1 MTNKNII
8 TYGCRLNIYE
18 SEVIQKHMDEAGLKN
33 YILFNSCSVT
43 NEAKTHR
50 QAMDE
55 MAQKYNEKTRQ
66 IVQENYIEKE
76 GMINDDFAIAVHPF
90 DRNQEIKNF
99 NAEMFSTLDC
109 FHPSLKSHEVMA
121 TALWNSMLTPPQQ
134 RKTTTDVDDIPII
147 PTEDSIFYP
156 GVTHA

>member
-1 MTNKNII
+1 ME
-8 TYGCRLNIYE
+8 C
-18 SEVIQKHMDEAGLKN
+18 DCA
-33 YILFNSCSVT
+33 FSVT

-66 IVQENYIEKE
+66 IVQENYIQKE

-90 DRNQEIKNF
+90 GRNQEIKNF